1 MAETITPVVHGKRS
15 DYRIAIALH
24 VAAAG
29 VAAAAFGAIAGL
41 LGFLFGAP
49 WGRGGFVFVAALALV
64 YLGRELFGLPIP
76 TFDRKRQVPDWW
88 RTFYGP
94 KTTAALYGAG
104 LGIGFLTFLR
114 HGTFVVVTGA
124 AVATGDPVV
133 GALLAAPFGV
143 ARGLTALVA
152 RRSTSGEDS
161 SELVAGLE
169 KLAETKGPRI
179 ANAAALVVVAGSA
192 VLAL

>member
-1 MAETITPVVHGKRS
+1 MAETITPVVHGRRT
-15 DYRIAIALH
+15 DYRIAITMH

-29 VAAAAFGAIAGL
+29 SAAGAFGAFAGL
-41 LGFLFGAP
+41 LGFLLGAP
-49 WGRGGFVFVAALALV
+49 WGREGLVFLAVLALV
-64 YLGRELFGLPIP
+64 YVGRELFGLPIP

-104 LGIGFLTFLR
+104 LGIGFLTYLR

-124 AVATGDPVV
+124 AVATGDPLT
-133 GALLAAPFGV
+133 GALLATPFGV

-152 RRSTSGEDS
+152 RRSTSGEDT

-169 KLAETKGPRI
+169 KLAETRGPRVV
-179 ANAAALVVVAGSA
+179 NAAALVVLGVTAL
-192 VLAL
+192 LAL

>member
-24 VAAAG
+24 VVAAG
-29 VAAAAFGAIAGL
+29 VAAAAFGAIAGS
-41 LGFLFGAP
+41 LGFLLGAP
-49 WGRGGFVFVAALALV
+49 WGQAGFVFVAVLALV
-64 YLGRELFGLPIP
+64 YLGRELFGVPIP
-76 TFDRKRQVPDWW
+76 TLDRKRQVPDWW

-124 AVATGDPVV
+124 AVATGDPLV
-133 GALLAAPFGV
+133 GPLMATPFGV
-143 ARGLTALVA
+143 ARGLSALVA
-152 RRSTSGEDS
+152 RRATSGEDT

-169 KLAETKGPRI
+169 KLAETRGPRI
-179 ANAAALVVVAGSA
+179 VNAAALVAMGVA
-192 VLAL
+192 VLLAL